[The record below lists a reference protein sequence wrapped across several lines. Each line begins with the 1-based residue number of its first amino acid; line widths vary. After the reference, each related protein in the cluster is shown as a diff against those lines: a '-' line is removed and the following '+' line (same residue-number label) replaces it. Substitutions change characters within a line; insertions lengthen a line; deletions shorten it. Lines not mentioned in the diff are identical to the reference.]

1 MNQSD
6 TFIAYCSFTGLPLPT
21 IIWMFQGIILY
32 NSSRISITTD
42 IQSITVSS
50 TLTITNVNKSV
61 DEGLY
66 TCRGYQSGDLFYRNF
81 HYSLLIEGKHKII
94 IHTLMLVI
102 WHLYVC
108 LHNLFEV
115 QY

>member
-21 IIWMFQGIILY
+21 IIWRFENTILY

-61 DEGLY
+61 DEGHYL
-66 TCRGYQSGDLFYRNF
+66 CGGYESGDLFSGFFYYF
-81 HYSLLIEGKHKII
+81 LIIEGKHKII
-94 IHTLMLVI
+94 IHALLLII
-102 WHLYVC
+102 WHIC
-108 LHNLFEV
+108 MFT
-115 QY
+115 QFI

>member
-21 IIWMFQGIILY
+21 IIWRFENTILY

-50 TLTITNVNKSV
+50 TLTIKNVNKSV
-61 DEGLY
+61 DEGIY
-66 TCRGYQSGDLFYRNF
+66 TCRGYQSGAPFVSFIQFFLT
-81 HYSLLIEGKHKII
+81 IKGKHKKIYN
-94 IHTLMLVI
+94 VI
-102 WHLYVC
+102 
-108 LHNLFEV
+108 
-115 QY
+115 

>member
-21 IIWMFQGIILY
+21 IIWMFKGTILY

-61 DEGLY
+61 DEGSYL
-66 TCRGYQSGDLFYRNF
+66 CRGHQSGVYFDSITYFLK
-81 HYSLLIEGKHKII
+81 IEGKHK
-94 IHTLMLVI
+94 HALLLLVC
-102 WHLYVC
+102 HYVC

-115 QY
+115 

>member
-21 IIWMFQGIILY
+21 IIWRFEDTILY

-61 DEGLY
+61 DEGNY
-66 TCRGYQSGDLFYRNF
+66 FCEGYQSGAPFPVLS
-81 HYSLLIEGKHKII
+81 HYFLIIEGKHKII
-94 IHTLMLVI
+94 IHALLLII

-108 LHNLFEV
+108 LHNFFEV
-115 QY
+115 